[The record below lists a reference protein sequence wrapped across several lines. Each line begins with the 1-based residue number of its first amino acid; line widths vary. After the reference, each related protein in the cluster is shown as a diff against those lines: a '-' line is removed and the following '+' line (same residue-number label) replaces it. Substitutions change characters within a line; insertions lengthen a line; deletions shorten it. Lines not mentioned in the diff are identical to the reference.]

1 MLRPRAIYAALRS
14 ARDMSVAAGARMRA
28 RTEVGAL
35 PILLHMTAWYMCA
48 TEEVA
53 FKPAVYASTFLRYGS
68 GLKIRSRVRF
78 LLAFVCVRCVLIC
91 RALIALSCV
100 DPKRP
105 ATPHVACFTAP
116 AAQVSLFVT
125 RAASYVSCRA

>member
-35 PILLHMTAWYMCA
+35 PILLHMAAWYMCA

-68 GLKIRSRVRF
+68 GSTENKAARPISAWISVSFDVWCVSVLTCNRVP
-78 LLAFVCVRCVLIC
+78 VC
-91 RALIALSCV
+91 
-100 DPKRP
+100 
-105 ATPHVACFTAP
+105 
-116 AAQVSLFVT
+116 
-125 RAASYVSCRA
+125 

>member
-1 MLRPRAIYAALRS
+1 MLRPRAMRHS
-14 ARDMSVAAGARMRA
+14 GQRDMREGPRGVSVAASARLRA

-35 PILLHMTAWYMCA
+35 PILLHMAAWYMCA

-91 RALIALSCV
+91 NRVLVC
-100 DPKRP
+100 
-105 ATPHVACFTAP
+105 
-116 AAQVSLFVT
+116 
-125 RAASYVSCRA
+125 

>member
-1 MLRPRAIYAALRS
+1 MLRQHHPELRSSIPSCEGEDAVLRPRAIYAALRS

-35 PILLHMTAWYMCA
+35 PILLHMAAWYMCA

-68 GLKIRSRVRF
+68 GSTENKAARPISAWISVSFDVWCVSVLTCNRVP
-78 LLAFVCVRCVLIC
+78 VC
-91 RALIALSCV
+91 
-100 DPKRP
+100 
-105 ATPHVACFTAP
+105 
-116 AAQVSLFVT
+116 
-125 RAASYVSCRA
+125 